1 MLTRLLSTINFEIV
15 LTGESVYKPKERIEY
30 SILRSGVGVVVM
42 TVTVR
47 VDLLGRVMLRRRM
60 RRRWTG
66 GMVAALYDHG
76 VHHCS
81 LPLMSVCSASTE
93 GSYCPAGY
101 RLRPGRA
108 PHRQHRQHTDTRP
121 AR

>member
-1 MLTRLLSTINFEIV
+1 M
-15 LTGESVYKPKERIEY
+15 YKPKERIEY

-42 TVTVR
+42 TVTVT
-47 VDLLGRVMLRRRM
+47 VDLLARVMLTRRR
-60 RRRWTG
+60 RRRWAG
-66 GMVAALYDHG
+66 GVVAALYDHG

-81 LPLMSVCSASTE
+81 LTLMSVCSASTE

-101 RLRPGRA
+101 REPHGPVPERHTTTTASQPASQQVSQGNMMVIPG
-108 PHRQHRQHTDTRP
+108 Q